1 MWKRNNSKEKK
12 SQTQD
17 TKKTFKNVLDDLK
30 FFMVSI

>member
-1 MWKRNNSKEKK
+1 MWKRNDSKEKK
-12 SQTQD
+12 SQD